1 MKRILLTTTFF
12 IALMGMAMAQGNRP
26 RQEML
31 EDRIEAQ
38 RVAFITQR
46 LRLTA
51 EEAQLFWPIYNE
63 YETDLKALKEEQPFR
78 PEIMKMSDEEA
89 EDFLRKT
96 LDLEQRELDL
106 RKRYIGRFR
115 TVLPIQKVAMLGHVE
130 RAFNRELLK
139 RVQEARKRN

>member
-1 MKRILLTTTFF
+1 MKRILLTSTLF
-12 IALMGMAMAQGNRP
+12 IALMGMAMGQGNRP

-51 EEAQLFWPIYNE
+51 DEAQLFWPIYNE
-63 YETDLKALKEEQPFR
+63 YEADLKALKEEQPFR

-106 RKRYIGRFR
+106 RKHYISRFR
-115 TVLPIQKVAMLGHVE
+115 SVLPIQKVAMLGHVE